1 MDILRVGIFA
11 NSQKDTGLEGARLV
25 AQLLRARGVAVSF
38 DPGGMPEGES
48 AEIDYT
54 AIDSLFVLGGDGTL
68 LKAAEKC
75 SPFGIYMLGINL
87 GRLGFLTEV
96 ELGDTDAA
104 IDAMMMGDCRVE
116 ERLMLHCDVAANG
129 AVLFEA
135 EALNDVV
142 VLKKDVS
149 RMIGIELSINGAVA
163 DRVSCDGM
171 IVATPTGSTGY
182 SLSAGGPI
190 VSPQL
195 ECILISPICPHS
207 LHSRTLVTAAD
218 DEVVLRSTA
227 AGGVVLTTDGNVL
240 RELGAGEVVRIRRS
254 AHVARFIRFKKDYF
268 YPLLRSKFINWDR
281 FL

>member
-1 MDILRVGIFA
+1 MDILKAGIFA
-11 NSQKDTGLEGARLV
+11 NPQKDIGLEGARFV
-25 AQLLRARGVAVSF
+25 AQQLRARGVVVSF
-38 DPGGMPEGES
+38 DSGGMPKGET

-54 AIDSLFVLGGDGTL
+54 VIDSLFVLGGDGTL

-75 SPFGIYMLGINL
+75 SPYGVHMLGINL

-96 ELGDTDAA
+96 ELVDIDTA
-104 IDAMMMGDCRVE
+104 INAMLLDDCRVE
-116 ERLMLHCDVAANG
+116 ERLMLHCEVADTET
-129 AVLFEA
+129 VLFEA

-142 VLKKDVS
+142 VLKKDMS
-149 RMIGIELSINGAVA
+149 RMIGVEVSINGAVA
-163 DRVSCDGM
+163 DHVSCDGM

-195 ECILISPICPHS
+195 ECILATPICPHS
-207 LHSRTLVTAAD
+207 LHSRTLVAAAD

-240 RELGAGEVVRIRRS
+240 RELQTGEVVRVRRS
-254 AHVARFIRFKKDYF
+254 AHVARFIRFQEDYF

-281 FL
+281 FV